1 LTSSPR
7 LAPNGYGQ
15 FLEKH
20 LAELRQRHPVA
31 HVARVLLGRPG
42 SSERGLAVARILVIE
57 DDAWIAWTMADDLAD
72 RGRARSSVIRV

>member
-1 LTSSPR
+1 M
-7 LAPNGYGQ
+7 
-15 FLEKH
+15 
-20 LAELRQRHPVA
+20 A
-31 HVARVLLGRPG
+31 HVARVLLGRPR